1 MNSHSLALVLVL
13 ALALTHTYLRLNSG
27 TLNERL
33 LHVPDVPFALGD
45 DVVIAIANQVRT
57 TEAQCLPTKC
67 WLSAVWWPFTSE
79 RSLIVALS

>member
-57 TEAQCLPTKC
+57 TDAQCLPDQMLAKC
-67 WLSAVWWPFTSE
+67 RLVAVHVNAHSLWP
-79 RSLIVALS
+79 